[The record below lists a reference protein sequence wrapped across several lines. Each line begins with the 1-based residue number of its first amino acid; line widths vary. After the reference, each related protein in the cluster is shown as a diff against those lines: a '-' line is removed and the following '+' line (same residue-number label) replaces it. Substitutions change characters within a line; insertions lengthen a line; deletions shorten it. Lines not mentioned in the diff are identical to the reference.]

1 MDMCLRGLAKK
12 VDFFAKY
19 GIFTRNGKFCTH
31 QVNGENAKMESDR
44 NEFFR
49 QATLRICSSLDI
61 EKALFNCLQYI
72 CQFMP
77 ASKVCLGVFEP
88 STGTL
93 ASLRIVD
100 RTAKKKSLPPIQLT
114 REAILEINSF
124 TKHDDIRIVE
134 KGAHSALVKVLH
146 PYIDFS
152 NNSALIMELAV
163 EGKLLGTLSVLA
175 EGEGRFT
182 QAHVNLISL
191 LREPL
196 SIAMSN
202 AIRYEEVV
210 KLKDI
215 LNAENRELNREL
227 QRRFSGDEII
237 GAEFGLKKIMEMVQQ
252 VAPLDSPVILLGETG
267 VGKEVIA
274 NAIHATSLRNDG
286 PLVTV
291 NCGAIPENLL
301 DSELFGHERGAFT
314 GAIAQKRG
322 HFERADGGTI
332 FLDEIGELPPQA
344 QVRLLRVL
352 QHKKIERVGGT
363 KTIAVDV
370 RIIAAT
376 HRDLEELVRTGA
388 FREDLWF
395 RINVFP
401 ILIPP
406 LRDRKEDIPAMVH
419 HFVVK
424 KSKELKTYPP
434 PSVPIEEV
442 ERLKT
447 YHWPGN
453 VRELENLIE
462 RELIHN
468 RGKGSS
474 GRLQFQ
480 HLEIPAKEEKAA
492 VEHRNGRKLL
502 RLDQIDSLHI
512 RQALEIS
519 HGRISG
525 PNGAAKLL
533 GINPSTLRNRMIKL
547 GIPFKYS

>member
-1 MDMCLRGLAKK
+1 
-12 VDFFAKY
+12 
-19 GIFTRNGKFCTH
+19 
-31 QVNGENAKMESDR
+31 MEPDR

-72 CQFMP
+72 RLFLP
-77 ASKVCLGVFEP
+77 ASMMSLALLEP
-88 STGTL
+88 STGVLRHL
-93 ASLRIVD
+93 ATVD
-100 RTAKKKSLPPIQLT
+100 HAGRKIPLPSTQLS
-114 REAILEINSF
+114 REAIKEIEAELQPRDTKVVDWGAKPSF
-124 TKHDDIRIVE
+124 NKM
-134 KGAHSALVKVLH
+134 ALS
-146 PYIDFS
+146 PYIDLS
-152 NNSALIMELAV
+152 KYSAVSMALEIED
-163 EGKLLGTLSVLA
+163 KRLGTFSVLA
-175 EGEGRFT
+175 EGKATFT
-182 QAHVNLISL
+182 KTHVGLVSL

-202 AIRYEEVV
+202 ALRYEEVV

-344 QVRLLRVL
+344 QVRLLRVF

-424 KSKELKTYPP
+424 KSKELKIYPP
-434 PSVPIEEV
+434 PSVLIEEV

-462 RELIHN
+462 RELIYN
-468 RGKGSS
+468 RGKGSG
-474 GRLQFQ
+474 GRLQFE
-480 HLEIPAKEEKAA
+480 HLEIPADEEKPV
-492 VEHRNGRKLL
+492 VEHRNGKKLL
-502 RLDQIDSLHI
+502 RLDQVDSQHI

-519 HGRISG
+519 RGRISG
-525 PNGAAKLL
+525 PNGAARIL

>member
-1 MDMCLRGLAKK
+1 
-12 VDFFAKY
+12 
-19 GIFTRNGKFCTH
+19 
-31 QVNGENAKMESDR
+31 MEPDR

-49 QATLRICSSLDI
+49 QATLRICSSLDV
-61 EKALFNCLQYI
+61 EKALSNFLQYI
-72 CQFMP
+72 CLFMP

-93 ASLRIVD
+93 AGLRIVD
-100 RTAKKKSLPPIQLT
+100 RAAKKKSLPPIQLT
-114 REAILEINSF
+114 REAILEIKSF
-124 TKHDDIRIVE
+124 TKHGDIRIVE
-134 KGAHSALVKVLH
+134 KGAHSALEKVLH

-175 EGEGRFT
+175 EEEARFT
-182 QAHVNLISL
+182 QAHVDLISL
-191 LREPL
+191 LREPF

-202 AIRYEEVV
+202 ALRYEEVV

-322 HFERADGGTI
+322 HFERADRGTI

-434 PSVPIEEV
+434 PSVPSKRSSASKLITGPV
-442 ERLKT
+442 MC
-447 YHWPGN
+447 
-453 VRELENLIE
+453 ENW
-462 RELIHN
+462 R
-468 RGKGSS
+468 
-474 GRLQFQ
+474 
-480 HLEIPAKEEKAA
+480 
-492 VEHRNGRKLL
+492 
-502 RLDQIDSLHI
+502 
-512 RQALEIS
+512 
-519 HGRISG
+519 
-525 PNGAAKLL
+525 
-533 GINPSTLRNRMIKL
+533 T
-547 GIPFKYS
+547 